1 MILQSPPPN
10 RVPNRDNDPKRRSG
24 SVSREPRATIK
35 VAQFGLGPI
44 GVESLRLLSEKSW
57 AKILGGVDIDP
68 AKTGRSMAELGA
80 GDQFEKQKCYPS
92 FQQLCDSERPDVVI
106 HTAGSKIGPA
116 IEQIIPMA
124 SAGVSVVSS
133 CEELLFP
140 YHLDPAAAVE
150 LDRVCKAHGAR
161 VVGTGVN
168 PGFVMDLLPVCLTGV
183 SRSVEEI
190 HIQRVVNAST
200 RRMPLQKKIGSGM
213 APEEFRLLFTMGK
226 AGHAGFQESA
236 ARVAHCMGWEIDSIT
251 ETCDPVV
258 AERDILTKYFH
269 VKRGQT
275 CGLHQQ
281 ARVTVNGRARIT
293 MDLKMYLDASDPH
306 DAVQV
311 VGDPALNLRIAGG
324 VAGDDATV
332 AALANAVPRVMM
344 VSPGLR
350 LMTDLPVPSFA

>member
-10 RVPNRDNDPKRRSG
+10 RTADSTQRKSAPAPTTRQG
-24 SVSREPRATIK
+24 RAPIRI
-35 VAQFGLGPI
+35 AQFGLGPI
-44 GVESLRLLSEKSW
+44 GVESLRLLANKPW
-57 AKILGGVDIDP
+57 AKVVGGVDIDP
-68 AKTGRSMAELGA
+68 GKVGKSLADLGA
-80 GDQFEKQKCYPS
+80 GENFARQKCYTS
-92 FQQLCDSERPDVVI
+92 FAELLEHEQPEVI
-106 HTAGSKIGPA
+106 VHTAGSKLGPA
-116 IEQIIPMA
+116 IEQITPMA
-124 SAGVSVVSS
+124 RAGVSVVSS

-140 YHLDPAAAVE
+140 YLRDHDAAVA
-150 LDRVCKAHGAR
+150 LDRLCKESAAR
-161 VVGTGVN
+161 VVATGVN
-168 PGFVMDLLPVCLTGV
+168 PGFVMDVLPVCLTGV
-183 SRSVEEI
+183 SRAVEEI

-236 ARVAHCMGWEIDSIT
+236 ALVAHCMGWEADSIS
-251 ETCDPVV
+251 EACEPVV
-258 AERDILTKYFH
+258 ADHDILTKYFQ

-281 ARVTVNGRARIT
+281 ATVTVKGRVRIT
-293 MDLKMYLDASDPH
+293 MDLKMYLDANDPH

-311 VGDPALNLRIAGG
+311 IGDPALNLRINGG

-332 AALANAVPRVMM
+332 AALANAVPRIML

-350 LMTDLPVPSFA
+350 LMTDLPVPSFC